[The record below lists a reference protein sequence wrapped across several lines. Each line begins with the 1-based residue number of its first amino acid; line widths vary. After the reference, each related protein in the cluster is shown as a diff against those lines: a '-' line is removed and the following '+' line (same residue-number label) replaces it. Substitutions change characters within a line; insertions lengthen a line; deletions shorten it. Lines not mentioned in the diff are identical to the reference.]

1 MSEVQPRGSVVRS
14 KSGTQGFGVPVMT
27 DGSFAQST
35 STWSAARPRMRD
47 TSLERWDGCDSDLA
61 VSFNTKSLLSNLRS
75 HRQMDD
81 IKYASEVRIS
91 CVNGSRTVNTGP
103 ALGLRVMDMHRA
115 E

>member
-1 MSEVQPRGSVVRS
+1 MA
-14 KSGTQGFGVPVMT
+14 F
-27 DGSFAQST
+27 FALST
-35 STWSAARPRMRD
+35 LTWSTARPRMRD

-61 VSFNTKSLLSNLRS
+61 VSFNTKSLLSSLRL

-81 IKYASEVRIS
+81 IKYASEVRKS

-103 ALGLRVMDMHRA
+103 ALGLRVINMHRT